1 MESKIFEEFEL
12 VSPKDEIKH
21 FIKDNENTIEIL
33 NAIKPQLHK
42 HFPNV
47 CFLFGEANYIFVSL
61 ICGFASIVNLPI

>member
-1 MESKIFEEFEL
+1 MKFKAKNYGEILK
-12 VSPKDEIKH
+12 SPTL
-21 FIKDNENTIEIL
+21 ENTIEIL